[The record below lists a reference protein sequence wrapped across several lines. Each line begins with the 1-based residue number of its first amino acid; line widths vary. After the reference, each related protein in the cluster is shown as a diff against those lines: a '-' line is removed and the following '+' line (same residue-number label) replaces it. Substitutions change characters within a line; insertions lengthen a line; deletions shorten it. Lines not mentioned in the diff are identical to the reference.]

1 MKQRV
6 LTVLLCMMILISA
19 TTISALGA
27 PGEPETP
34 LAVTFENPVWKGQTV
49 ALDVKLSNSSA
60 SAVNVSLIDLNLT
73 VTGSYVSFTASG
85 GSGVLAEAG
94 DDGTVLLYREA
105 LGTTLTVPAKASET
119 DGAVVLGTIKITADA
134 TGKAGLAQPTAEANN
149 GVMSPGYQSSLL
161 GSVTE
166 FSGTVPTTGVTVSG
180 LVKGYNSSHA
190 PVAILYA
197 ATDATHSA
205 ALYTATIGTA
215 AAADEQY
222 TWTVSFANVAP
233 GTYDLV
239 VTKAAHLTYTV
250 TGVVVGSTDVNLAA
264 DTAKAYST
272 MSMLA
277 GDVDGDGWINFTDL
291 QILRSTTNY
300 GKQISDSGINIIADL
315 NGDEWVNFTDMQL
328 LRSTTNYGKSIGFT
342 TVAYV
347 GAA

>member
-34 LAVTFENPVWKGQTV
+34 LAVTFENPVWTGQTV
-49 ALDVKLSNSSA
+49 TLAVKLSNSSA
-60 SAVNVSLIDLNLT
+60 AAVNVSLIDLNLA

-85 GSGVLAEAG
+85 GSGVLAEASG
-94 DDGTVLLYREA
+94 SALRLYREA
-105 LGTTLTVPAKASET
+105 LGTTLAVPAKAGET
-119 DGAVVLGTIKITADA
+119 DGAVVLGKIRITADA
-134 TGKAGLAQPTAEANN
+134 NGKAGLAQPTAEANN
-149 GVMSPGYQSSLL
+149 GVMSPGYQYSLL
-161 GSVTE
+161 GSVTAAE
-166 FSGTVPTTGVTVSG
+166 YSLSGGVTVSG

-190 PVAILYA
+190 PVAKLYLSSDTEH
-197 ATDATHSA
+197 ATVK
-205 ALYTATIGTA
+205 YTATIGTA

-250 TGVVVGSTDVNLAA
+250 TGVVVGSAALDLTA

-272 MSMLA
+272 MSMLC
-277 GDVDGDGWINFTDL
+277 GSLNPTIDSTIDMLDL
-291 QILRSTTNY
+291 NIVWNGANY
-300 GKQISDSGINIIADL
+300 GKQPSSAGDLYTDLDGNNIIDMLDL
-315 NGDEWVNFTDMQL
+315 NIVWNAA
-328 LRSTTNYGKSIGFT
+328 NYGKSTENCTFSYRT
-342 TVAYV
+342 P
-347 GAA
+347 